1 MVFLHSPNILSSTH
15 PLQVLSYPVL
25 KRLQESTPNT
35 KSLPEKMQIEQTQS
49 HNLFTEF
56 YGIFSP
62 PLICLLSDPLS
73 VLISS
78 PPPPSHPA
86 CNVQF
91 HKISIPFP
99 RKNFFPRC
107 PTPGCYRTQS
117 LLWKEC
123 GYFLELHNKKAV
135 YLVTIFMILEARV
148 VV

>member
-73 VLISS
+73 VLIS
-78 PPPPSHPA
+78 PPPPNLIPHVMSSSIKYLFLSHGRIFFQDAPPLGVTEPNRF
-86 CNVQF
+86 CGRSVDIFWSYTIKKQF
-91 HKISIPFP
+91 
-99 RKNFFPRC
+99 
-107 PTPGCYRTQS
+107 T
-117 LLWKEC
+117 L
-123 GYFLELHNKKAV
+123 
-135 YLVTIFMILEARV
+135 
-148 VV
+148 